1 MGLFE
6 FETKI
11 RKMIIDMIDP
21 IQKRLGDDR
30 DKLVKLRTDLES
42 TKRKTED
49 LDFAVQKTD
58 GKLSA
63 FEDIYKKISRLVHS
77 LLLNT
82 CYRTTTKRMRQSA
95 WITSWRA
102 SATTS
107 IYNGGKSRVFLKRIS
122 SW

>member
-77 LLLNT
+77 GLPNT
-82 CYRTTTKRMRQSA
+82 
-95 WITSWRA
+95 
-102 SATTS
+102 
-107 IYNGGKSRVFLKRIS
+107 RVIGQQPRK
-122 SW
+122 